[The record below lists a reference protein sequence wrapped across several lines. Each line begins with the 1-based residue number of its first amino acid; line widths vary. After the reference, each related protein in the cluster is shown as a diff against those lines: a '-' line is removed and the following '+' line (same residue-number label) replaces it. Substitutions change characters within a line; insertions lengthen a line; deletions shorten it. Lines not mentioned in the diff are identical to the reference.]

1 MVFSSEDQLDSLSSD
16 IFFSKLLMKSYKYNF
31 IKYRF
36 LSSNPKLESFVG
48 QVLLM
53 VLPSPALA
61 LSALLFQAFTAIVC
75 IISYDC
81 IVLTESVLSAI
92 MYLFSALS

>member
-36 LSSNPKLESFVG
+36 LSNPKLESFVG

-61 LSALLFQAFTAIVC
+61 KSALLCKAFPVIVC
-75 IISYDC
+75 MT
-81 IVLTESVLSAI
+81 VLSLLKVYLSAI